1 MLAFH
6 QHDPMDSEPIPTAAV
21 TAERSRLVADF
32 VALTKPR
39 VNLLVLVTTV
49 IGFHLGNRGGS
60 TDLTLLFNTVIGTFL
75 VASGAAA
82 FNQVLERDVDAR
94 MQRTMMR
101 PLPDRRMTLLDATL
115 FAAALSGIGVLQL
128 AIGANGLAATIAAIT
143 LASYVLIYTPL
154 KRVTSL
160 ATVIGAVPGALP
172 PLIGWSAAH
181 GSITLE
187 AWVLFAIVFFWQM
200 PHVLAVSWV
209 YRDDYERGGIR
220 VLPVEDPGGRST
232 AFQIVNYSAALV
244 PVSLM
249 PTIVGL
255 AGRVYFAGA
264 MVLGVAL
271 LMLAIRF
278 AQDRSVLRARTL
290 FLASI
295 AYLPMLWVLM
305 LANHG

>member
-1 MLAFH
+1 V
-6 QHDPMDSEPIPTAAV
+6 DSEPIPT
-21 TAERSRLVADF
+21 TAIAGDRSRLIADF
-32 VALTKPR
+32 VTLTKPR

-49 IGFHLGNRGGS
+49 IGFHLGNRGGA
-60 TDLTLLFNTVIGTFL
+60 TDLALLLNTVIGTFL

-94 MQRTMMR
+94 MHRTMMR
-101 PLPDRRMTLLDATL
+101 PLPDRRLNLLDATL

-128 AIGANGLAATIAAIT
+128 AIGANGVAATVAAVT
-143 LASYVLIYTPL
+143 LASYVLVYTPL

-172 PLIGWSAAH
+172 PLIGWAAAH
-181 GSITLE
+181 GSLTLE

-220 VLPVEDPGGRST
+220 VLPVVDPGGRST

-244 PVSLM
+244 PVSLL

-264 MVLGVAL
+264 IVLSTAL
-271 LMLAIRF
+271 LVLAIRF
-278 AQDRSVLRARTL
+278 AQDHTNTRAKQL
-290 FLASI
+290 FVASL
-295 AYLPMLWVLM
+295 AYLPVLWVLM

>member
-1 MLAFH
+1 
-6 QHDPMDSEPIPTAAV
+6 MDSEPLPTAAIPADR
-21 TAERSRLVADF
+21 TRLVADF

-60 TDLTLLFNTVIGTFL
+60 TDLALLLNTVVGTFL

-94 MQRTMMR
+94 MHRTMMR
-101 PLPDRRMTLLDATL
+101 PLPDRRINLFDATL
-115 FAAALSGIGVLQL
+115 FAAILSGIGVLQL
-128 AIGANGLAATIAAIT
+128 ALGANGLAATVAAIT
-143 LASYVLIYTPL
+143 LVSYVLVYTPL

-172 PLIGWSAAH
+172 PLIGWAAAH
-181 GSITLE
+181 GSVTLE

-220 VLPVEDPGGRST
+220 VLPVEDPAGRST

-249 PTIVGL
+249 PTIFGL

-264 MVLGVAL
+264 IILSVGL

-278 AQDRSVLRARTL
+278 AQDHTTLRAKQL
-290 FLASI
+290 FLASL
-295 AYLPMLWVLM
+295 AYLPVLWVLM
-305 LANHG
+305 LANHV